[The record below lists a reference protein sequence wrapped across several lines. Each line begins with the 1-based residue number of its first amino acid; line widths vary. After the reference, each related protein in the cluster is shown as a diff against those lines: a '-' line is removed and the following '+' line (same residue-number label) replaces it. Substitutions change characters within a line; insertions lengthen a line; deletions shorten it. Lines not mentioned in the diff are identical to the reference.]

1 MNNKLDTI
9 HVLLIEGNDL
19 AFEMLTSTKFKIKLS
34 TAKDSVQAMEILC
47 RDGSYSHRWHRTL
60 ILLDL
65 DCPHKDSR
73 QVLSILK
80 NDEQLRHIPVVV
92 LASSASETDIAS
104 CYHLGANCY
113 LVKPSD
119 LHAYQALM
127 RTLEAFWLGAVRL
140 PRHEVIQ

>member
-1 MNNKLDTI
+1 VNNKLDTI

-34 TAKDSVQAMEILC
+34 TAKDGVQAMDILC
-47 RDGSYSHRWHRTL
+47 RNGSYLQLRHRTL

-80 NDEQLRHIPVVV
+80 NDEQLRHIPVIV
-92 LASSASETDIAS
+92 LASSASETDITS

-140 PRHEVIQ
+140 PRHEGIQ